1 VLHFDNHK
9 PIGNK
14 AMNVTFKNFLSRC
27 FGGFIAPAPV
37 KEAQDY
43 PEHFDR
49 FNFQEVVMV
58 DGKAVTVDI
67 PKIPEKPLTEFER
80 AKRDFTIKDMLVI
93 SRDKYEALPQEDK
106 DWVLGLGNKVF
117 YFEGATLT
125 NVALVRS
132 W

>member
-1 VLHFDNHK
+1 
-9 PIGNK
+9 
-14 AMNVTFKNFLSRC
+14 MNVTFKNFLSRC
-27 FGGFIAPAPV
+27 FGGFAAPAP
-37 KEAQDY
+37 KEEAPDSNE
-43 PEHFDR
+43 PFER
-49 FNFQEVVMV
+49 FSFQEVILV
-58 DGKAVTVDI
+58 DGKPVVRPITF
-67 PKIPEKPLTEFER
+67 PEKPVKPLTEFER

>member
-1 VLHFDNHK
+1 
-9 PIGNK
+9 
-14 AMNVTFKNFLSRC
+14 MNVTFKNFLSRC
-27 FGGFIAPAPV
+27 FGGFIAPAP
-37 KEAQDY
+37 KEELVSKEEPLEPGEY
-43 PEHFDR
+43 YDR
-49 FNFQEVVMV
+49 YSFTFQEVVMV
-58 DGKAVTVDI
+58 DGKPVTRPIGVSEK
-67 PKIPEKPLTEFER
+67 PVKPLTEFER

-93 SRDKYEALPQEDK
+93 SKDKYDALPQEDK

>member
-1 VLHFDNHK
+1 
-9 PIGNK
+9 
-14 AMNVTFKNFLSRC
+14 MNVTFKNFLSRC
-27 FGGFIAPAPV
+27 FGGFIAPAP
-37 KEAQDY
+37 KEPVSKEEPLEPGEY
-43 PEHFDR
+43 FDR
-49 FNFQEVVMV
+49 YSFTFQEVVMV

-93 SRDKYEALPQEDK
+93 SKDKYDALPQEDK